1 MSCAAIVNNHV
12 SPKRTKKVK
21 EKKIKLKKHKV
32 VRSKYD
38 PKVLN
43 CTCAHCGLKFIT
55 PKYRKYCDAHVHL
68 YSHNGKARYWFSI
81 NVFKYPDLFDLEAI
95 RRVGFRSLENL
106 YGYTRDHKVSV
117 NEAIKNNY
125 DPYYIKHVMNC
136 ELMLWIDN
144 IRKYKRS
151 SISYEELKKLV
162 DEYDQRS
169 PLI

>member
-1 MSCAAIVNNHV
+1 MNAVKRILGIVWLLTG
-12 SPKRTKKVK
+12 PA
-21 EKKIKLKKHKV
+21 L
-32 VRSKYD
+32 
-38 PKVLN
+38 L
-43 CTCAHCGLKFIT
+43 
-55 PKYRKYCDAHVHL
+55 L
-68 YSHNGKARYWFSI
+68 Y
-81 NVFKYPDLFDLEAI
+81 L
-95 RRVGFRSLENL
+95 
-106 YGYTRDHKVSV
+106 V